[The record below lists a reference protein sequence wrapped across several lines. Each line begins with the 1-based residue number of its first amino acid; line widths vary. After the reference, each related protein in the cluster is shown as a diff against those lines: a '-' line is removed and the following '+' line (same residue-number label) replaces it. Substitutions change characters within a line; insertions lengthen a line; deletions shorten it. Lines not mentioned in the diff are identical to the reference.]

1 MTIFYLSQLSLS
13 LVFSCDLAICNF
25 SSENHSSRSYE
36 FLAIEEAF
44 KVTIGGKLLKKLW
57 LNFSLWIKH
66 TLEVLRKASVAE
78 MAALKSDSFSN
89 LAILMRSHEL
99 DLSVV
104 CVLSAQDH
112 ALREDASRLSWLH
125 VGKDHAL
132 ALEHV
137 LHGHVWL
144 QARQNCSDLT
154 IRLTKVNLLDVKL
167 LTFGMLLTLENLAD
181 AEIALRESLELLW
194 QIVSGGGSC
203 SSSLWLLGGLLLL
216 AFASRCI
223 LASFSS
229 GLLALLTAFFAL
241 GRCSLCTISWLLLRL
256 LFGGSCCL
264 FLLLCR
270 WFWLGHREVVLLVE
284 ALEWRD

>member
-1 MTIFYLSQLSLS
+1 
-13 LVFSCDLAICNF
+13 
-25 SSENHSSRSYE
+25 
-36 FLAIEEAF
+36 
-44 KVTIGGKLLKKLW
+44 
-57 LNFSLWIKH
+57 
-66 TLEVLRKASVAE
+66 
-78 MAALKSDSFSN
+78 
-89 LAILMRSHEL
+89 
-99 DLSVV
+99 
-104 CVLSAQDH
+104 
-112 ALREDASRLSWLH
+112 
-125 VGKDHAL
+125 
-132 ALEHV
+132 
-137 LHGHVWL
+137 
-144 QARQNCSDLT
+144 
-154 IRLTKVNLLDVKL
+154 
-167 LTFGMLLTLENLAD
+167 MLLTLENLAD

-229 GLLALLTAFFAL
+229 GLLALLAAFFAL
-241 GRCSLCTISWLLLRL
+241 GRCSLCTISWLLLGL